1 MLYTAFIF
9 GLISSLHCI
18 GMCGPIAMML
28 PVDRSNQT
36 KKTLQIF
43 TYHLGRLAAYASI
56 GFIFGLFGKGFSM
69 AGLQQELSVYS
80 GNHNDCYSCNS

>member
-56 GFIFGLFGKGFSM
+56 GFIFGLFGNLM
-69 AGLQQELSVYS
+69 IGL
-80 GNHNDCYSCNS
+80 CYIFKHWCLILLIVFFEFF